1 MKEYT
6 TKVDSLSEK
15 ESIRSEEEQSASE
28 TKPIVFGKSDLKYGG
43 GGKGWEDLRRND
55 VWEMGWKNEWLE
67 RGNKGWMDRWME

>member
-43 GGKGWEDLRRND
+43 GRKG
-55 VWEMGWKNEWLE
+55 MGRFKTE
-67 RGNKGWMDRWME
+67 RCMGDGMEE

>member
-28 TKPIVFGKSDLKYGG
+28 TKPIVFGMVVVVD
-43 GGKGWEDLRRND
+43 DDD
-55 VWEMGWKNEWLE
+55 VLVFSQKKTLPYIDPN
-67 RGNKGWMDRWME
+67 